1 MLRLLLVFLLQLL
14 RLLRVPLLYL
24 LLPSFI
30 GVLFRQLLV
39 LLLLLL
45 LEFVSFLIL
54 LRHHFFLLLL
64 VLLVEF
70 RFACIGSAAPFY
82 RRKIVRM
89 GDRASSGVIFRTP
102 LIPATRGRSVGT
114 PCLFGRHGAAATEFS
129 GLRSRCNRWLAH
141 VRRRAHLRIAS
152 RRLHMLS

>member
-39 LLLLLL
+39 FLLLLL

-54 LRHHFFLLLL
+54 LRHHFLLLLL

-82 RRKIVRM
+82 WRKVVRM
-89 GDRASSGVIFRTP
+89 DSGARMP
-102 LIPATRGRSVGT
+102 LIPAMRGRSVGP
-114 PCLFGRHGAAATEFS
+114 PCLFGRHGAVATEFS
-129 GLRSRCNRWLAH
+129 RLRSRCNRWLAH

-152 RRLHMLS
+152 RRLHML